1 MKRAHL
7 QFFGDIEG
15 TGYRFFIKQKA
26 IELGLKGFC
35 RLNPSNH
42 LEVEV
47 EGTVESVDAFLK
59 FVEKGVSIQAETN
72 QFELEIF
79 HDLKGYK
86 TMVSDIV

>member
-7 QFFGDIEG
+7 QFFGDVEG

-35 RLNPSNH
+35 RLNPSHH

-47 EGTVESVDAFLK
+47 EGATEAVDAFIH
-59 FVEKGVSIQAETN
+59 FVEKGVSIQSETN
-72 QFELEIF
+72 QFKLEIF

-86 TMVSDIV
+86 TMESDIV